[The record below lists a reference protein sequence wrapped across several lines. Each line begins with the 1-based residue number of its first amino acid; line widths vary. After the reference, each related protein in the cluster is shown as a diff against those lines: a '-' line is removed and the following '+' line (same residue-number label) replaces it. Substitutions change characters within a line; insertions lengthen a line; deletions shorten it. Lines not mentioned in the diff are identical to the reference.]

1 MEQAMSDN
9 VVSLNDFGAN
19 RRKLSRA
26 DSLSLL
32 HACRDQFIE
41 GVSRILT
48 RQTEAMEI
56 ALLGQAERA
65 PLLETRNLFYDAQGM
80 LNKRANEV
88 IIACKREFLLNFDRA
103 ISSTPDK
110 NRVEKDAELSLVGD
124 DAFESTLS
132 INKAT
137 SRLRFNSAEELVTL
151 DSRMGVLLEQ
161 PNLQEDGNP
170 LGPRLLCQSILS
182 GLSQLQMDQ
191 KAALVLL
198 NQFEMVLYSELP
210 SLYKSLNHYLI
221 DKGILPDIK
230 VGQTIRPT
238 AHAPSRQI
246 VNDSDD
252 FNQLFDQ
259 LANTQGLTGFGIP
272 QPGGM
277 GYGHAG
283 SLMQSGMAAWGGSA
297 PMAMLEAVG
306 RLQNGP
312 LILPTGAEV
321 SLVPPESNHAN
332 LLRQLQQSP
341 VMLGASRVEALVV
354 DAVAMLFDIVFDEDL
369 IPDSLK
375 NLLSRLQLP
384 VLKAAL
390 LDRNFFSN
398 RNHPARRLLDVIAEL
413 ASNLPP
419 VAEGRHP
426 HIDTLEV
433 IIDRVIKEFDED
445 TAVFEVAADE
455 VSKLEIERLSAL
467 EAGLSDSIQD
477 LQRAERAEM
486 AEVFIQDQIK
496 QALENQPVMPSV
508 NRFLHTF
515 WAETLGQTFVEHGS
529 SAPQFTSEMETMR
542 ELIWSVQ
549 PKTDMDTRLM
559 LVRILPGMLKRL
571 REGLTHSSITPQEI
585 EQFFAE
591 LVVLHATAV
600 RAPATAVV
608 PLPDAEPEADVVTES
623 HSEPVDLPPPPPP
636 QVHVQVEIEDVYTE
650 RARALAKGDWVEFH
664 YDDGTFRWARM
675 AFSSDRGNYLFTDQD
690 GVNTFSISLHRLAD
704 KLRTGQAVLVVRR
717 SITESAFSKLIGLFR
732 AQAVPAGA

>member
-1 MEQAMSDN
+1 MSDN

-19 RRKLSRA
+19 RRNISRA

-32 HACRDQFIE
+32 HACRDQLIE

-48 RQTEAMEI
+48 RQTEAMEN
-56 ALLGQAERA
+56 ALLSQAERA

-88 IIACKREFLLNFDRA
+88 IIACKREFLSTYDRV
-103 ISSTPDK
+103 ISNGPDK
-110 NRVEKDAELSLVGD
+110 SRADKDAELSLVGD
-124 DAFESTLS
+124 DDFESTLS
-132 INKAT
+132 VNKAT

-161 PNLQEDGNP
+161 PHLQEDGNP
-170 LGPRLLCQSILS
+170 LGPRLLCQSILN
-182 GLSQLQMDQ
+182 GLIQLQMDQ

-198 NQFEMVLYSELP
+198 NQFEMVLYPELP
-210 SLYKSLNHYLI
+210 SLYKTLNHYLI

-230 VGQTIRPT
+230 VGQTIRAT
-238 AHAPSRQI
+238 SHTPSRHV
-246 VNDSDD
+246 VNEADD

-259 LANTQGLTGFGIP
+259 LANTQGLTGFGMP
-272 QPGGM
+272 QSGGT
-277 GYGHAG
+277 GYGYAG
-283 SLMQSGMAAWGGSA
+283 GSIQSGLAAWGGNA

-321 SLVPPESNHAN
+321 SLIPPESNHAN

-426 HIDTLEV
+426 HIDTLEG
-433 IIDRVIKEFDED
+433 IIDRVIKEFDQD
-445 TAVFEVAADE
+445 TAVFEIAAEE

-467 EAGLSDSIQD
+467 EASLSDSIQD

-486 AEVFIQDQIK
+486 AQVFIQDQIK
-496 QALENQPVMPSV
+496 QAIENQPVMPSV

-515 WAETLGQTFVEHGS
+515 WAETLGKTFIEHGS

-542 ELIWSVQ
+542 ELLWSVQ

-571 REGLTHSSITPQEI
+571 REGLAHSGIKPNEI

-608 PLPDAEPEADVVTES
+608 PLPDTEPDDEVITES

-636 QVHVQVEIEDVYTE
+636 LVHVQVEIEDVYTE
-650 RARALAKGDWVEFH
+650 RARALNKGDWVEFH

-717 SITESAFSKLIGLFR
+717 SITESAFSRLISFFR